1 MGRYQFNN
9 TGLKLF
15 DLLSFALAIEP
26 KNRQWFIQN
35 LGEDILNYYYSRT
48 HQKLQD
54 ILYDNISHYDNKD
67 KKSYD
72 VLSNLLMGNTR
83 INQYGRTIGDTA
95 AVEDMRNILKILDN
109 PNDIEGQKFLFGLL
123 KEWEKLPKTERG
135 GFDTRFSKI
144 CESFLMN
151 NDNTFRI
158 SDPKM
163 KKDLLFMIADNA
175 KWMDRFW
182 WYEQMLKQD
191 DLNFD
196 AKEMQSL
203 YDKMLESEADF
214 VQHYEQR
221 AIDEYRDEDRGKA
234 EKYAKEMLKKAKER
248 LDKAIAQEQEKQ
260 KTQEIKQEQQPQNDL
275 RSEPEQHAQKSE
287 PSIKV
292 TKVMTYDDLMRENES
307 LKKQV
312 EYWKSL
318 YSMQRAN
325 ASGRTTPV
333 MQRNPYEKN

>member
-1 MGRYQFNN
+1 
-9 TGLKLF
+9 
-15 DLLSFALAIEP
+15 
-26 KNRQWFIQN
+26 
-35 LGEDILNYYYSRT
+35 
-48 HQKLQD
+48 
-54 ILYDNISHYDNKD
+54 
-67 KKSYD
+67 
-72 VLSNLLMGNTR
+72 
-83 INQYGRTIGDTA
+83 
-95 AVEDMRNILKILDN
+95 
-109 PNDIEGQKFLFGLL
+109 
-123 KEWEKLPKTERG
+123 
-135 GFDTRFSKI
+135 
-144 CESFLMN
+144 
-151 NDNTFRI
+151 
-158 SDPKM
+158 
-163 KKDLLFMIADNA
+163 
-175 KWMDRFW
+175 
-182 WYEQMLKQD
+182 
-191 DLNFD
+191 
-196 AKEMQSL
+196 MQSL
-203 YDKMLESEADF
+203 YDKMLESEAGF

-248 LDKAIAQEQEKQ
+248 LDKAVAQEQEKQ

-275 RSEPEQHAQKSE
+275 RSEPKQPIQKSE

>member
-35 LGEDILNYYYSRT
+35 LGEDIWNYYYSRT
-48 HQKLQD
+48 HQKLED
-54 ILYDNISHYDNKD
+54 ILYRNISHYDFKD

-109 PNDIEGQKFLFGLL
+109 PNDMEGQKFLFGLL
-123 KEWEKLPKTERG
+123 KEWEKLPKTERD
-135 GFDTRFSKI
+135 GFGVRFSKI

-203 YDKMLESEADF
+203 YDKMLESEAGF

-260 KTQEIKQEQQPQNDL
+260 KTQEIKQEQQPQEQPVKE
-275 RSEPEQHAQKSE
+275 EPKS
-287 PSIKV
+287 SINV

>member
-26 KNRQWFIQN
+26 KNRQFFIQN
-35 LGEDILNYYYSRT
+35 LGEDIWDYYYSRT
-48 HQKLQD
+48 HQKLED
-54 ILYDNISHYDNKD
+54 ILYSNISHHDFKD

-72 VLSNLLMGNTR
+72 VLKDLLMGNTR
-83 INQYGRTIGDTA
+83 INQHGRTIGDTA

-123 KEWEKLPKTERG
+123 KEWEKLPKTERDD
-135 GFDTRFSKI
+135 FDDRFSKI

-151 NDNTFRI
+151 KDNTFRI

-175 KWMDRFW
+175 KWMDRFL

-203 YDKMLESEADF
+203 YNKMLESEAGF
-214 VQHYEQR
+214 VQHYER
-221 AIDEYRDEDRGKA
+221 KAVNEYRYEDRGKA

-248 LDKAIAQEQEKQ
+248 LDKAVAQEQEKQ
-260 KTQEIKQEQQPQNDL
+260 KTQEIKQEQQPDL
-275 RSEPEQHAQKSE
+275 RSEQEQPVKEEPKS
-287 PSIKV
+287 SIKV
-292 TKVMTYDDLMRENES
+292 TKVMTYDDLIRENES